1 MDIKELIA
9 QFDDMEAE
17 NGMNIQ
23 ESEKVNEAE
32 VKEGSLGD
40 TEVRLNNL
48 MSGGIVVRGNTYN
61 MEGMA
66 QEKQINFSFVSD
78 MYAKPFKAS
87 LDNENDPKEL
97 AKECAEIL
105 KKHLDPAEQEIV
117 ALLNEHG
124 FVCNE
129 PDAEE

>member
-9 QFDDMEAE
+9 QYDDMEAE

-23 ESEKVNEAE
+23 EEVNEAE

-48 MSGGIVVRGNTYN
+48 MTGGIVVRGNTYN
-61 MEGMA
+61 MEGMS
-66 QEKQINFSFVSD
+66 QEKQIEFGFVSD

-105 KKHLDPAEQEIV
+105 RKHLEPAEQEIV
-117 ALLNEHG
+117 AFLKERG
-124 FVCNE
+124 FVCDE
-129 PDAEE
+129 PNTEE